1 MEIYK
6 SMEITRINDKK
17 KEVINDLVI
26 CEYALTIFVN
36 EIEIAVL
43 MCSPEFLEELTVGYL
58 LYEGIIK
65 NRDDYREIFI
75 NEKRGISYVKL
86 VGEFDGTNSS
96 KIVFTGCGSGNTNSS
111 ILESLKDIKV
121 RNDIYFDYEHLIK
134 IARNFSDKS
143 ETFKKTGG
151 THSACLCDDKEILIF
166 KEDIGR
172 HNALDKIFGEALIRG
187 ISTDDKFIFASGRI
201 SSEML
206 LKSARA
212 GVVVI
217 ISHSAPTNLA
227 VNIATKLNL
236 TLVGFVRGRRMN
248 IYSGNER
255 IKKKVVRRF

>member
-6 SMEITRINDKK
+6 NIEIERINDKK
-17 KEVINDLVI
+17 KEIVKDSVI

-36 EIEIAVL
+36 EIEIATL
-43 MCSPEFLEELTVGYL
+43 MCTPEFLEELTIGYL

-65 NRDDYREIFI
+65 NKDDYREIFI
-75 NEKRGISYVKL
+75 NENRGIAYVKL
-86 VGEFDGTNSS
+86 IGEFDGTNDS
-96 KIVFTGCGSGNTNSS
+96 KIVFTGCGSGNSNLS
-111 ILESLKDIKV
+111 ILESVKDIKI
-121 RNDIYFDYEHLIK
+121 RDDIYFDYEHLIK
-134 IARNFSDKS
+134 MAKDFSDKS

-151 THSACLCDDKEILIF
+151 THSACLCDDKGILIF

-172 HNALDKIFGEALIRG
+172 HNALDKIFGEALIKD

-212 GVVVI
+212 GIPVI
-217 ISHSAPTNLA
+217 VSHSAPTNLA

-248 IYSGNER
+248 IYSEKER
-255 IKKKVVRRF
+255 IKNKN